1 MIRRCDGEKN
11 TGAFLM
17 FRAFGCAAFFLWAL
31 TAPVCAQT
39 GEAAR
44 DETAQGGSIVDEL
57 RVGVFAQGWGNIGK
71 DKEQGVGFN
80 LETAF
85 VSPGFLSAVGSPR
98 PHLGVTIASDS
109 DATNQ
114 VYFGLEWQAYLK
126 RRLFA
131 SISLGGA
138 VHDGETKYTEVVDRP
153 RRSNTL
159 FLGCRALFRVA
170 GDIGYDVS
178 ERVRLSV
185 HMAHISNAN
194 LCSVNEGLDHFGA
207 RLGYRF

>member
-1 MIRRCDGEKN
+1 
-11 TGAFLM
+11 M
-17 FRAFGCAAFFLWAL
+17 FRAFGCAAILLWTL
-31 TAPVCAQT
+31 TAPAYAQ
-39 GEAAR
+39 APASR
-44 DETAQGGSIVDEL
+44 DDGSVIDEV
-57 RVGVFAQGWGNIGK
+57 RVGLFAQGWGNIGS
-71 DKEQGVGFN
+71 DKEEGVGFN
-80 LETAF
+80 LEAAF

-98 PHLGVTIASDS
+98 PHVGVTVASDS

-126 RRLFA
+126 ERLFG

-138 VHDGETKYTEVVDRP
+138 VHDGETNYTPVVDRP
-153 RRSNTL
+153 RRDNTL

-170 GDIGYDVS
+170 GDIGYDVTDHV
-178 ERVRLSV
+178 RVSI

-207 RLGYRF
+207 RVGYRF